1 MVTPDLL
8 HGKVRCKAS
17 RRSPQD
23 GSDLQIEH
31 NGSESDPLCSIRIS
45 DPFCGDRRRGCHQV
59 LSHRVT
65 PTL

>member
-1 MVTPDLL
+1 MTPNPL
-8 HGKVRCKAS
+8 HEKVSCKES

-23 GSDLQIEH
+23 GSDLRIEH
-31 NGSESDPLCSIRIS
+31 NGSEPDPLCSIRRS

-59 LSHRVT
+59 LPHRVT